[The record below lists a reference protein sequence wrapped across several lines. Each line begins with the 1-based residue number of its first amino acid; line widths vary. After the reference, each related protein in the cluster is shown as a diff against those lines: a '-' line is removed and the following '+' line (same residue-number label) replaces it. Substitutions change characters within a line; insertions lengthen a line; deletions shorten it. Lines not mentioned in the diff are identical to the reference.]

1 MTMPRQNCLASRK
14 IYKGGKE
21 KVKKW
26 FLMLSSL
33 VLVLGLLLA
42 GCGSSGGKQPAAG
55 DGQASPK
62 SDATGGE
69 AKTVKLGIIQI
80 IEHPAL
86 DAARKGFLAACKAG
100 GYEEGKNLQVD
111 YQNAQNDPSTLQ
123 NIARKFAQDKKD
135 LILAIATPSAMA
147 MANETQEIPIL
158 ITAVTDPVEAKL
170 VKNMEK
176 PGTNVTG
183 TTDLNPIKEQLE
195 LLKQL
200 VPNTKKF
207 GVIYNSSEVNSQVQ
221 VKIVKQEAAG
231 LGLTVVEAPVTASS
245 EVVQAAQSL
254 VGKVEA
260 IYIPTDNTVVAS
272 IAGVLQVAEPHKI
285 PVIAGE
291 SNTVESGALGTIGI
305 DYYKLGEQ
313 TGQMALRVLKGEKPQ
328 DMPIEKQKDMS
339 IVLNAKAARA
349 FGVTIPEDLKQ
360 KASKVIE

>member
-1 MTMPRQNCLASRK
+1 MLAS
-14 IYKGGKE
+14 
-21 KVKKW
+21 
-26 FLMLSSL
+26 LLL
-33 VLVLGLLLA
+33 VISLLLA
-42 GCGSSGGKQPAAG
+42 GCSSGGSKTAG
-55 DGQASPK
+55 GGQESSK
-62 SDATGGE
+62 GNET
-69 AKTVKLGIIQI
+69 KVIKLGIIQI
-80 IEHPAL
+80 VEHPAL
-86 DAARKGFLAACKAG
+86 DAARKGFLEAMKAG

-111 YQNAQNDPSTLQ
+111 FQNAQGDQSTLQ

-158 ITAVTDPVEAKL
+158 ITAVTDPVAAKL
-170 VKNMEK
+170 VNSMEK

-183 TTDLNPIKEQLE
+183 TTDMNPIKEQLE
-195 LLKQL
+195 LLQQL
-200 VPNTKKF
+200 VPGAKKV

-221 VKIVKQEAAG
+221 VKIVKEEAVG
-231 LGLTVVEAPVTASS
+231 LGLTVIEAPVTASN

-272 IAGVLQVAEPHKI
+272 VAGVLQVAEQHKI

-291 SNTVESGALGTIGI
+291 SNTVEAGALGTIGI

-328 DMPIEKQKDMS
+328 DMPIEKQKDLS
-339 IVLNAKAARA
+339 IVLNARAAQA
-349 FGVTIPEDLKQ
+349 FGVTIPEDLK
-360 KASKVIE
+360 KRASKIIE

>member
-1 MTMPRQNCLASRK
+1 MKRALWILMVVVLA
-14 IYKGGKE
+14 
-21 KVKKW
+21 
-26 FLMLSSL
+26 
-33 VLVLGLLLA
+33 LLLV
-42 GCGSSGGKQPAAG
+42 GCGSGGSK
-55 DGQASPK
+55 GQAGNNAPPAQQASEAK
-62 SDATGGE
+62 SDG
-69 AKTVKLGIIQI
+69 KVVKLGIIQI
-80 IEHPAL
+80 VEHPAL
-86 DAARKGFLAACKAG
+86 DAARKGFLTALKAG

-111 YQNAQNDPSTLQ
+111 FQNAQGEQSTLQ

-147 MANETQEIPIL
+147 MANETQDIPIL
-158 ITAVTDPVEAKL
+158 ITAVTDPVAAKL
-170 VKNMEK
+170 VKSMDK

-183 TTDLNPIKEQLE
+183 TTDMNPIKEQLE

-200 VPNTKKF
+200 VPAAKKV

-231 LGLTVVEAPVTASS
+231 LGLTVVEAPVTASN

-260 IYIPTDNTVVAS
+260 IYVPTDNTVVSS
-272 IAGVLQVAEPHKI
+272 IAGVLQVAEQHKI

-291 SNTVESGALGTIGI
+291 SNTVESGALATIGI

-328 DMPIEKQKDMS
+328 DMPIEKQKDLS
-339 IVLNAKAARA
+339 IVLNAKAAKA
-349 FGVTIPEDLKQ
+349 FGVTIPEELKK

>member
-1 MTMPRQNCLASRK
+1 M
-14 IYKGGKE
+14 
-21 KVKKW
+21 KKR
-26 FLMLSSL
+26 FLMLASL
-33 VLVLGLLLA
+33 LLVISLLLA
-42 GCGSSGGKQPAAG
+42 GCSSGGSKTAG
-55 DGQASPK
+55 GGQESSK
-62 SDATGGE
+62 GNET
-69 AKTVKLGIIQI
+69 KVIKLGIIQI
-80 IEHPAL
+80 VEHPAL
-86 DAARKGFLAACKAG
+86 DAARKGFLEAMKAG

-111 YQNAQNDPSTLQ
+111 FQNAQGDQSTLQ

-158 ITAVTDPVEAKL
+158 ITAVTDPVAAKL
-170 VKNMEK
+170 VNSMEK

-183 TTDLNPIKEQLE
+183 TTDMNPIKEQLE
-195 LLKQL
+195 LLQQL
-200 VPNTKKF
+200 VPGAKKV

-221 VKIVKQEAAG
+221 VKIVKEEAVG
-231 LGLTVVEAPVTASS
+231 LGLTVIEAPVTASN

-272 IAGVLQVAEPHKI
+272 VAGVLQVAEQHKI

-291 SNTVESGALGTIGI
+291 SNTVEAGALGTIGI

-328 DMPIEKQKDMS
+328 DMPIEKQKDLS
-339 IVLNAKAARA
+339 IVLNARAAQA
-349 FGVTIPEDLKQ
+349 FGVTIPEDLK
-360 KASKVIE
+360 KRASKIIE